1 MRYVMASPWREYG
14 ISAQPS
20 KSDCAVP
27 PIGQAIGS
35 VGASR
40 DIESMM
46 SSEEFTIPRSLVLV
60 GLMGAG
66 KSAIGR
72 QLATRL
78 KLPFVD
84 ADAEIEQAAGQSI
97 EDIFEIYGEPAF
109 RDVERRVIA
118 RVLQEGLQVVS
129 TGGGAFMDMDTR
141 QVIAERGISLWL
153 RVDLDLLVARTGR
166 RNNRPLLKGGNRR
179 EILAKL
185 MEQRNPIYAKA
196 DIAIDSQDGPLDS
209 TVDVALSALTGFL
222 EDERASEEY

>member
-1 MRYVMASPWREYG
+1 
-14 ISAQPS
+14 
-20 KSDCAVP
+20 
-27 PIGQAIGS
+27 
-35 VGASR
+35 
-40 DIESMM
+40 M
-46 SSEEFTIPRSLVLV
+46 SSGDLSIPRSLVLV

-78 KLPFVD
+78 GLPFVD
-84 ADAEIEQAAGQSI
+84 ADSEIELAAGQSI

-118 RVLQEGLQVVS
+118 RVLQNGLQVVS

-141 QVIAERGISLWL
+141 QVIAEKGISLWL

-179 EILAKL
+179 EILARL
-185 MEQRNPIYAKA
+185 MEQRNPVYAKA
-196 DIAIDSQDGPLDS
+196 DITIDSQDGPLDS
-209 TVDVALSALTGFL
+209 TVDVALAALAGFL
-222 EDERASEEY
+222 KDEQASGEY

>member
-1 MRYVMASPWREYG
+1 
-14 ISAQPS
+14 
-20 KSDCAVP
+20 
-27 PIGQAIGS
+27 
-35 VGASR
+35 
-40 DIESMM
+40 MM
-46 SSEEFTIPRSLVLV
+46 SSEELTLPRSLVLV

-72 QLATRL
+72 QLAARL
-78 KLPFVD
+78 KLPFID
-84 ADAEIEQAAGQSI
+84 ADAEIEIAAGQSI

-118 RVLQEGLQVVS
+118 RVLQDGLQVVS

-179 EILAKL
+179 EILANL
-185 MEQRNPIYAKA
+185 MEQRNPIYARA
-196 DIAIDSQDGPLDS
+196 DITIDSQDGPLES
-209 TVDVALSALTGFL
+209 TVGVALSALAGFL
-222 EDERASEEY
+222 NDERAAGEF